1 LAANSGVGYWALHI
15 GTLARELRA
24 ANCGHYEHGKS
35 TLIGEQPHAVAA
47 ELPKLWKIEWR
58 QQQ

>member
-1 LAANSGVGYWALHI
+1 MLS
-15 GTLARELRA
+15 RELRA
-24 ANCGHYEHGKS
+24 ANCVDYERGKS
-35 TLIGEQPHAVAA
+35 TLIGELPHAVAA

>member
-1 LAANSGVGYWALHI
+1 MRIKFAPERPLDI

-24 ANCGHYEHGKS
+24 ANCGHYERGKS
-35 TLIGEQPHAVAA
+35 TLIGEPPPAVAA

-58 QQQ
+58 QQR